1 MGECR
6 PLRLVIVGM
15 SILSPDMGEAGR
27 YGCWNMGEQEGLAS
41 YVEMLPDVV
50 VFSQGLK
57 SVLKPLVS

>member
-1 MGECR
+1 M
-6 PLRLVIVGM
+6 IVGM
-15 SILSPDMGEAGR
+15 TILSPDMGEAGR